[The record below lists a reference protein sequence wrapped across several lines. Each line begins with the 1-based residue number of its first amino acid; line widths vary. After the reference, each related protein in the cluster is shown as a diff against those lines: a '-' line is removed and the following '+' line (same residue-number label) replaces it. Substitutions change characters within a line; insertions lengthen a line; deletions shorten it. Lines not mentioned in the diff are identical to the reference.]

1 MAKGLEI
8 MKEWSI
14 ININLLLKDRCNNTM
29 QKAISILGG
38 IHLYWE
44 NIFGPANWSHDIE
57 KNILLLILK
66 IYFETDYI
74 HDISDIIDYFELTP
88 DKILLF
94 SLKETLTLFDDILR
108 ATTIELWDANQHNVC
123 INEAAQKGK
132 TRCCTKWNRQQ

>member
-1 MAKGLEI
+1 

-14 ININLLLKDRCNNTM
+14 ININLLLKDRCNNIM

-44 NIFGPANWSHDIE
+44 NVVGPANLSHDLE

-74 HDISDIIDYFELTP
+74 NGISDIIDYF
-88 DKILLF
+88 
-94 SLKETLTLFDDILR
+94 
-108 ATTIELWDANQHNVC
+108 
-123 INEAAQKGK
+123 
-132 TRCCTKWNRQQ
+132 

>member
-1 MAKGLEI
+1 

-74 HDISDIIDYFELTP
+74 HDISEITLSSHQTKSSYFPSKKHSHCLMT
-88 DKILLF
+88 
-94 SLKETLTLFDDILR
+94 S
-108 ATTIELWDANQHNVC
+108 
-123 INEAAQKGK
+123 
-132 TRCCTKWNRQQ
+132 